1 RFQLRPM
8 TRSDLDAVL
17 DIERRSFEQPYS
29 REILAQELKIK
40 AAHLRVATYR
50 RKVIGY
56 IDFWLVHDEMEL
68 ISVAVHP
75 DFKRC
80 GVGEGLMQ
88 EMIRFAHQNEAR
100 FIYLDVRRSNEA
112 AQRLYEKFGF
122 EKAGVRR
129 RYYSDNQEDAIIM
142 KKVLE

>member
-1 RFQLRPM
+1 M

-17 DIERRSFEQPYS
+17 EIERSSFEQPYS

-40 AAHLRVATYR
+40 AAHMRVATYR

-68 ISVAVHP
+68 ISIAVSP
-75 DFKRC
+75 DFKRR
-80 GVGEGLMQ
+80 GVGEGLMH
-88 EMIRFAHQNEAR
+88 EMIRFAYQNEAR
-100 FIYLDVRRSNEA
+100 FIYLDVRRSNEP
-112 AQRLYEKFGF
+112 AQQLYEKFGF
-122 EKAGVRR
+122 AKAGVRR

>member
-1 RFQLRPM
+1 M

-17 DIERRSFEQPYS
+17 EIERKSFEQPYS

-68 ISVAVHP
+68 ISIAVHP
-75 DFKRC
+75 EFKRC

-88 EMIRFAHQNEAR
+88 EMIRFAYQNEAR
-100 FIYLDVRRSNEA
+100 FIYLDVRRSNES
-112 AQRLYEKFGF
+112 AQQLYEKFGF